1 MTTPGQ
7 YALNIYKGATLGG
20 SGYTFTWKDSA
31 GVAVNLTNYTARL
44 QVRASVDA
52 ATFLLELTT
61 TLVDGSGIVLG
72 GAAGTIE
79 LVATAAQTAAY
90 TWDDGVY
97 DLEVIDSTGFVTRLL
112 QGPAKAWH
120 EVTR

>member
-7 YALNIYKGATLGG
+7 YTLNIYKGATLDI
-20 SGYTFTWKDSA
+20 TFTYKDSA
-31 GVAVNLTNYTARL
+31 GNPVNLTGYTARL

-52 ATFLLELTT
+52 AAFLLELTT
-61 TLVDGSGIVLG
+61 ALVAGSGIVLG
-72 GAAGTIE
+72 GAAGTIQ
-79 LVATAAQTAAY
+79 LVAPAAATAAY
-90 TWDDGVY
+90 TWDEGVY
-97 DLEVIDSTGFVTRLL
+97 DLELISGTGVVTRLL